1 MRKLYPVLAAAV
13 FALSIIAGGCT
24 KEKSPPSPNLRGR
37 RLREQRKNESP
48 RVQWRLSSV
57 SPTVSVLL
65 DSVQ

>member
-24 KEKSPPSPNLRGR
+24 KEKSPPQPQPARKAIAGT
-37 RLREQRKNESP
+37 EKNESP